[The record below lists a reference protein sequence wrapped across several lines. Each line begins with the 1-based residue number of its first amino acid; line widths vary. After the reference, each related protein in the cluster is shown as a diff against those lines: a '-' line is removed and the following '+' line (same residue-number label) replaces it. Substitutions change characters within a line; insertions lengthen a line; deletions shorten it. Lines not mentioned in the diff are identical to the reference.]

1 MVMEQV
7 ATNSPETAMLGGFKQ
22 AVDDAIFGSSAAHQN
37 QMLQLL
43 GSTDRSE
50 KFYGLVL
57 ELLLTRNQMVASSDS
72 RA

>member
-1 MVMEQV
+1 
-7 ATNSPETAMLGGFKQ
+7 MLGGFKQ

-57 ELLLTRNQMVASSDS
+57 ELLLTLNQMAASSDS